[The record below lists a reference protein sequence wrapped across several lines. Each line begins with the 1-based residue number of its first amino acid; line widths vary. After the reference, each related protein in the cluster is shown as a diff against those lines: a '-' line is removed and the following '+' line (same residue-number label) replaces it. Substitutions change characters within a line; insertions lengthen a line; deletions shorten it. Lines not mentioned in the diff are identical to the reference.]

1 MKILISFHDGMF
13 EMNEIMQCKIILK
26 LIILLDGEKM
36 EEQTANDR
44 DTIETDQ
51 INEEKKDDREVDYET
66 KEELEQD

>member
-1 MKILISFHDGMF
+1 
-13 EMNEIMQCKIILK
+13 
-26 LIILLDGEKM
+26 M